1 MWLFKCFSGHNVLKM
16 STSRSSRLNVRAG
29 LASKMFAMSEIS
41 LLKSDFQWAH
51 RKLYILRCECENK
64 HKRQTRT
71 LTFPTFINF
80 FIRRAKSKTNKI
92 HKPNISDLKH
102 MHNFALHT
110 LRHKQLYFRNWTT
123 NQASNSKCANERV
136 QSRVNSRSTE
146 REQAQH
152 TTQTVVSILFPPLQ
166 FFRRHSFMWNQMK
179 VYFWI
184 FYSLNL
190 NTVLRPHRFNT
201 WTTKILKRYLSDW
214 RWSMRGKKWNI
225 RAAGGGNTTPFT
237 LCFSKSLDAN
247 EPGEVIVLLKHL

>member
-51 RKLYILRCECENK
+51 RKIYILRCECENK

-152 TTQTVVSILFPPLQ
+152 TTQTVSCQSYFLHFNFSGVTVSCGTKWRFTFEYFTVWTWILCWDHTGL
-166 FFRRHSFMWNQMK
+166 
-179 VYFWI
+179 
-184 FYSLNL
+184 
-190 NTVLRPHRFNT
+190 
-201 WTTKILKRYLSDW
+201 
-214 RWSMRGKKWNI
+214 
-225 RAAGGGNTTPFT
+225 TPEQP
-237 LCFSKSLDAN
+237 KY
-247 EPGEVIVLLKHL
+247 